1 MNFIML
7 INWTV
12 MILYNYFNAMFVGP
26 GFVPLGWKPVRK
38 RFLRMVSP
46 HDNHIFSFC
55 LICQPIRSNTACS
68 LLW

>member
-12 MILYNYFNAMFVGP
+12 MILYNYFNAMFIGP

-38 RFLRMVSP
+38 RSKIRNS
-46 HDNHIFSFC
+46 NNKHIFSLW
-55 LICQPIRSNTACS
+55 LIC
-68 LLW
+68 